1 MLLPPCRLVLFDCTD
16 NTLLMVDG
24 SDGHILLRHSL
35 ASSYRPLALLADRER
50 GALLAANSRT
60 DGALLALRSDQKK
73 PIRLP
78 FVLPPLAVACLAP
91 DGQTLFYASTRRTL
105 YRLDLASGKQT
116 ALGSA
121 PSDCTSLAC
130 DERHIYSVWET
141 KEDSICAVHDLSG
154 KLISE
159 HPLKGT
165 IPSLSL
171 SGNILYLP
179 FVGGDDCGEG
189 LYLLSA
195 DRPESAVTT
204 IPLRPPDLRGLS
216 AYPYSVLVRRDT
228 IHLVSES
235 SGTITKLDRATHKI
249 IGSYALGRS
258 ISSLHLLPDDRFAIA
273 TSNMFA
279 DLTLLDLVN
288 EKLLSISICPHELF
302 RHLVVLAPA

>member
-16 NTLLMVDG
+16 NALLLVDG
-24 SDGHILLRHSL
+24 SDGHILLRRIL
-35 ASSYRPLALLADRER
+35 ASSYRPLALLADRKR

-60 DGALLALRSDQKK
+60 DGALFALHSDQKK
-73 PIRLP
+73 PARLP
-78 FVLPPLAVACLAP
+78 FVLPPMAGACLAP

-130 DERHIYSVWET
+130 DEHHIYSVWET
-141 KEDSICAVHDLSG
+141 KEGSICAVHDLSG
-154 KLISE
+154 KLIAE

-171 SGNILYLP
+171 SGSALYLP
-179 FVGGDDCGEG
+179 FVGDDCGEG

-195 DRPESAVTT
+195 DRPDSAVTT

-216 AYPYSVLVRRDT
+216 AYPYSILVRRDT
-228 IHLVSES
+228 VHLVSES
-235 SGTITKLDRATHKI
+235 SGTITKLDRTTHKI